1 MIIKDFSF
9 KADIDW
15 LSSFI
20 ACGRPEEFFNL
31 NFLLYFRLLNGP
43 RRKDNV
49 LDLKIFLSDW
59 RLVKGVYSLAA
70 VVKIKSLKRR

>member
-1 MIIKDFSF
+1 VIIEDLSF

-20 ACGRPEEFFNL
+20 ASGRPEDFFDL
-31 NFLLYFRLLNGP
+31 HFLFDFRLLNGP

-49 LDLKIFLSDW
+49 LDLKIFLSNW

-70 VVKIKSLKRR
+70 IVEI